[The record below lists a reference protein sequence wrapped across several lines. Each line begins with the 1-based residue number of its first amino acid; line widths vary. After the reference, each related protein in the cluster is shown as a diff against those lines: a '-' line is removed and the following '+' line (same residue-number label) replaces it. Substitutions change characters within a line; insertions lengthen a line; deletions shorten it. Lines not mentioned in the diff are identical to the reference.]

1 VVKDPFL
8 ISASD
13 GTLEVTSP
21 VACHMPRGGLE
32 FMKDWRREAVRD
44 LVGED
49 VLIVVPALL
58 DEGGRCDVW
67 MDAGCWPL
75 PGTESMGE
83 SAGKASVAGSVG
95 LVGLA
100 MVWNS
105 SLETGCDVRYGW
117 PHEIRGLRC
126 VLTVHFVPMYRGI

>member
-1 VVKDPFL
+1 
-8 ISASD
+8 
-13 GTLEVTSP
+13 
-21 VACHMPRGGLE
+21 
-32 FMKDWRREAVRD
+32 VRD
-44 LVGED
+44 LVGEE

-83 SAGKASVAGSVG
+83 SAGKASVVGSVG

-100 MVWNS
+100 MSGSRVS
-105 SLETGCDVRYGW
+105 SLESGCDTGGLTRY
-117 PHEIRGLRC
+117 E
-126 VLTVHFVPMYRGI
+126 V